1 MLNINI
7 HMTDPHIIQEGFTAL
22 MELVRSGIWPATLQE
37 QVVVAGWYVIMVL
50 AIGADTF
57 FVLKSRGKR
66 DRSKPKQKES

>member
-1 MLNINI
+1 
-7 HMTDPHIIQEGFTAL
+7 MTDPQIIQQGFD
-22 MELVRSGIWPATLQE
+22 ELQRLSVFGEWPATLQE

-66 DRSKPKQKES
+66 DRSKPKQKEP